1 MSAKKYTHVLLLL
14 ASGLYSCEMVINPDL
29 ESADPV
35 FVVDAWITNA
45 PAPQVV
51 RLMKSQPYFDK
62 SLPPGVTGASVMI
75 QGSDGSSYTFTEDAG
90 EKGKYVWTPAPGITF
105 GEAGREY
112 TLTINAGGETLTST
126 TRMGSVPP
134 IDSITF
140 SFEPGNDLVADW
152 YLAEFWAVDLPE
164 FGNTYWIKSYQ
175 NDTLL
180 NKPSELNLAYD
191 AAFSKSG
198 AFSGVTFIAPIRT
211 GINPFDQDS
220 RGNIVSPF
228 EVGDSVYVEVHSLSE
243 ASFTFLTQV
252 AIQTDRTGGFAELFA
267 TPLANVSTNITN
279 VNSSGTKAVGFFNV
293 ASVSGLGRK
302 FKSLEDVS
310 DN

>member
-1 MSAKKYTHVLLLL
+1 MTVKKYTPVLLLL
-14 ASGLYSCEMVINPDL
+14 AAVLYSCETVIYPDL
-29 ESADPV
+29 ESAEPV
-35 FVVDAWITNA
+35 FVVDAWITNM
-45 PAPQVV
+45 PGPQVI
-51 RLMKSQPYFDK
+51 RLTKSQPYFDPE
-62 SLPPGVTGASVMI
+62 LPPGVTGAGVTI
-75 QGSDGSSYTFTEDAG
+75 QGSDGSSYTFAEDPG
-90 EKGKYVWTPAPGITF
+90 EPGTYVWTPAPGITF
-105 GEAGREY
+105 GEPGRDY
-112 TLTINAGGETLTST
+112 TLTITAGGETLTSN

-152 YLAEFWAVDLPE
+152 YLAEFWAADLPE
-164 FGNTYWIKSYQ
+164 FGNTYWIKSYK

-198 AFSGVTFIAPIRT
+198 AFSGVQFIAPIRT

-228 EVGDSVYVEVHSLSE
+228 EVGDSVYVEIHSLSE
-243 ASFTFLTQV
+243 ASFTYLTQV
-252 AIQTDRTGGFAELFA
+252 AIQTDRPGGFAELFA

-279 VNSSGTKAVGFFNV
+279 VNATGTKVVGFFNV

-302 FKSLEDVS
+302 FRSLEDVS

>member
-1 MSAKKYTHVLLLL
+1 MNVKDYTRVLLLL
-14 ASGLYSCEMVINPDL
+14 AAGLYSCETVIYPDL
-29 ESADPV
+29 ESAGPV
-35 FVVDAWITNA
+35 FVVDAWITNT
-45 PAPQVV
+45 PGPQVI
-51 RLMKSQPYFDK
+51 RLTKSQPYFDK
-62 SLPPGVTGASVMI
+62 ELPPGVTGASVMI
-75 QGSDGSSYTFTEDAG
+75 RGSDGSSYNFDEDPG
-90 EKGKYVWTPAPGITF
+90 EPGTYVWTPATGITF
-105 GEAGREY
+105 GQAGREY
-112 TLTINAGGETLTST
+112 TLTITTGGETLTSN
-126 TRMGSVPP
+126 TRMGSVPQ

-164 FGNTYWIKSYQ
+164 FGNTYWIKSYK

-198 AFSGVTFIAPIRT
+198 AFSGVQFIAPIRT

-220 RGNIVSPF
+220 RGNFVSPF
-228 EVGDSVYVEVHSLSE
+228 EVGDSVYVEIHSLSE
-243 ASFTFLTQV
+243 ASFTYLTQV
-252 AIQTDRTGGFAELFA
+252 AIQTDRPGGFAELFA

-279 VNSSGTKAVGFFNV
+279 VNATGTKVVGFFNV